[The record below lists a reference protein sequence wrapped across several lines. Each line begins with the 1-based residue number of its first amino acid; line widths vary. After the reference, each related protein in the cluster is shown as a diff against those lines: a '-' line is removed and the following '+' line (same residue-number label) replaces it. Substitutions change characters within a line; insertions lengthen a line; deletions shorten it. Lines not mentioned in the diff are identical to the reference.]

1 MDLGLKGKVALVAAA
16 SQGMGRA
23 IALNLAREGCQ
34 VAICARNAAPLKD
47 AARAIHDE
55 TGADVLT
62 VPADVSKLGDATAF
76 VDRARSAYGG
86 VDILVVNAGGPPTGR
101 FESLTE
107 EHWAK
112 AYDLTLMSAVRL
124 VRAVVPAMRTRGGGS
139 IVAITSLSVKQP
151 LDNLLLSNAMRAAVV
166 GLVKTLSRELA
177 ADRIRVN
184 AIAPGFVATDRLAE
198 IHRGRAEREKR
209 SLEDVQKEEI
219 RAIPLGRF
227 GKPEEVADFVTYLVS
242 DRASY
247 VTGNIIQ
254 VDGGMFRGVH

>member
-23 IALNLAREGCQ
+23 IAANLAREGCQ
-34 VAICARNAAPLKD
+34 VAVCARTAGPLMET
-47 AARAIHDE
+47 ARRIHEE
-55 TGADVLT
+55 TGAEVLP
-62 VPADVSKLGDATAF
+62 VPADVSKLGDAMAF
-76 VDRARSAYGG
+76 VDKARAAFGG
-86 VDILVVNAGGPPTGR
+86 VDLLVVNAGGPPTGR

-107 EHWAK
+107 DQWTK

-124 VRAVVPAMRTRGGGS
+124 VRASVPAMRLRGGGS
-139 IVAITSLSVKQP
+139 IVAITSISVKQP

-184 AIAPGFVATDRLAE
+184 AIAPGLVGTDRLIELHRVRADREGRSVEE
-198 IHRGRAEREKR
+198 IG
-209 SLEDVQKEEI
+209 KEEA
-219 RAIPLGRF
+219 RAIPMGRF
-227 GKPEEVADFVTYLVS
+227 GKPEEIADFVAFLLS

-247 VTGNIIQ
+247 VTGNVIQ
-254 VDGGMFRGVH
+254 VDGGMYRGVL